1 MSAWRVLWRLL
12 RYQPGM
18 YLFNVV
24 LWGLFWVLPLAV
36 GLITREIFDALT
48 GSAPAVAG
56 LPTLIA
62 LLLATAAA
70 RIVINTLGVA
80 AWATYLFTVSGLLRK
95 NLLEQIL
102 GKPGARALQDSPSEA
117 MSRFRDDVDEL
128 IKLVEFAVDGIGII
142 IAGAVGAVIMFRIE
156 PMITTVVLLPLVA
169 IVGIVAGLRR
179 HILRYRRD
187 AREAAGR
194 VTDLIGEMF
203 GAVQAVKVATA
214 EEQVIGYFRAL
225 NETRRAAS
233 LKDSLLT
240 ELLGAVFWGFIS
252 VGTGLIILLASHSMR
267 IGTFTVG
274 DFALFVFY
282 LGLATEAMTLIG
294 NFSARIKQAAV
305 SVQRLE
311 ELLEGGPPG
320 ALVRHGPVYM
330 RGRLPDVPSLSRAED
345 DELQSVETDGLTYR
359 DPETGRGIEGVR
371 LLLRRGSFTVVTGRI
386 GSGKSTLVRVLTGL
400 LPRDEGEIRWNGRL
414 VEHPAEFFVP
424 PRCAY
429 IPQVPRLFSEAL
441 KDNVLFGFPA
451 ADADLPAAVW
461 SAVLERDVEMLER
474 GLDTV
479 VGPRG
484 VKLSG
489 GQVQRT
495 AAARMFVRR
504 PELLVID
511 DLSSALDVETER
523 TLWERLFALRD
534 VTCLVVSHRRVAL
547 RRADHIIV
555 LKDGRIESEGA
566 LDDLLERSAEMQ
578 RLWQGDV
585 GTAMAG
591 AETCIPRDL
600 DAPSGV

>member
-12 RYQPGM
+12 TYQPGA
-18 YLFNVV
+18 YTFNVL
-24 LWGLFWVLPLAV
+24 LWGLFWMLPLAV
-36 GLITREIFDALT
+36 GLLTREIFDTLS
-48 GSAPAVAG
+48 GRAPAGTG
-56 LPTLIA
+56 LWTLIA
-62 LLLATAAA
+62 LLLATAAG

-80 AWATYLFTVSGLLRK
+80 VWTTYEFSVSSLLRK
-95 NLLEQIL
+95 NLLEQL
-102 GKPGARALQDSPSEA
+102 LNRPGARALPDSPGEA
-117 MSRFRDDVDEL
+117 MSRFRDDVNEVV
-128 IKLVEFAVDGIGII
+128 KVVEFAVDGVGIV
-142 IAGAVGAVIMFRIE
+142 IAGAVGAAIMFSIE
-156 PMITTVVLLPLVA
+156 PRITGFVLLPLLAIVA
-169 IVGIVAGLRR
+169 IVAALRR
-179 HILRYRRD
+179 RILRYRRD

-214 EEQVIGYFRAL
+214 EEHVIGHFRAL
-225 NETRRAAS
+225 NDTRRAAS

-252 VGTGLIILLASHSMR
+252 LGTGLILLLAARSMR
-267 IGTFTVG
+267 TGAFSVG

-294 NFSARIKQAAV
+294 NFSARIKQAAI

-311 ELLEGGPPG
+311 DLLEGEPPES
-320 ALVRHGPVYM
+320 LVRHGPVYLH
-330 RGRLPDVPSLSRAED
+330 GSLPEVSAPSRVED
-345 DELQSVETDGLTYR
+345 DRLEVLEVAGLTSK
-359 DPETGRGIEGVR
+359 DPETGRGIEGVD
-371 LLLRRGSFTVVTGRI
+371 LVLRRGSFTVVTGRI
-386 GSGKSTLVRVLTGL
+386 GSGKSTLVRALIGL
-400 LPRDEGEIRWNGRL
+400 LPRDAGEIRWNGRL
-414 VEHPAEFFVP
+414 IEHPAGFFVP

-451 ADADLPAAVW
+451 RDADLPSAVW
-461 SAVLERDVEMLER
+461 SAVLERDVEMLEQ
-474 GLDTV
+474 GLETV

-504 PELLVID
+504 PELLMID

-534 VTCLVVSHRRVAL
+534 ATCLVVSHRRVAL
-547 RRADHIIV
+547 RRAEHIIV
-555 LKDGRIESEGA
+555 LKDGRIESEGT
-566 LDDLLERSAEMQ
+566 LSDLLRTSAEMQ

-585 GTAMAG
+585 GAVA
-591 AETCIPRDL
+591 ASAR
-600 DAPSGV
+600 